1 MATTNSTQSQG
12 LVCLLIR
19 IVLGTIMLYYGLQH
33 VFGLMGGDGF
43 LISTED
49 FAKTFD
55 MPVYVGQIAM
65 IGQLISGVM
74 LLFGFLT
81 RIAAFLVASLMAV
94 GAVIG
99 AKSTETLIK
108 TTSDDPL
115 AAVGYPTALIMLA
128 FVLMFLGAGLAS
140 VDSAMAAK
148 RRKVKAA
155 KHS

>member
-1 MATTNSTQSQG
+1 M
-12 LVCLLIR
+12 V
-19 IVLGTIMLYYGLQH
+19 YYGLQH
-33 VFGLMGGDGF
+33 VFGIMGGEGF
-43 LISTED
+43 EASTEQ

-55 MPVYVGQIAM
+55 MPSYVGQIAM
-65 IGQLISGVM
+65 IGQLVAG
-74 LLFGFLT
+74 LLLLPGLLT
-81 RIAAFLVASLMAV
+81 RIAAFLIASLMAV

-108 TTSDDPL
+108 TTSQDPL

-128 FVLMFLGAGLAS
+128 FVLMFLGGGTAS
-140 VDSAMAAK
+140 MDAAMAAK

>member
-1 MATTNSTQSQG
+1 MAESNSTQSQG
-12 LVCLLIR
+12 IVCLLIR
-19 IVLGTIMLYYGLQH
+19 IVLGTIMVYYGIQH

-43 LISTED
+43 EKSTQS
-49 FAKTFD
+49 FAETFQ
-55 MPVYVGQIAM
+55 MPVYVGQIAI
-65 IGQLISGVM
+65 IGQLVAGVM
-74 LLFGFLT
+74 LFPGFLT
-81 RIAAFLVASLMAV
+81 RIAAFLIAMLMAV

-108 TTSDDPL
+108 TTSEDPL

-128 FVLMFLGAGLAS
+128 FVLMFLGGGTAS
-140 VDSAMAAK
+140 MDAAMAAK

>member
-1 MATTNSTQSQG
+1 MAVSNNAQSQG

-43 LISTED
+43 EASTAQ
-49 FAKTFD
+49 FATTFD
-55 MPVYVGQIAM
+55 MPLYVGQIAI
-65 IGQLISGVM
+65 IGQLVAGAM
-74 LLFGFLT
+74 LIPGLLT
-81 RIAAFLVASLMAV
+81 RVAAFLIASLMAV

-128 FVLMFLGAGLAS
+128 FVLMFLGSGSAS
-140 VDSAMAAK
+140 LDAAMAAK
-148 RRKVKAA
+148 RKRIKAA